1 MAPLRRLTGVPR
13 PSSLWLFVGIPRRA
27 LWRFRCSLLLPF
39 GSLFTRN
46 SLSSF
51 VVRRTL
57 EILRI
62 QLRRSVRVGYCS
74 RGIRLE
80 RFNCCFVFPFVF
92 TIFRPYPR
100 AFAKVSTTIDIRIF
114 FFPEKF
120 GIEQSVGNKAIDYNV
135 VLCVS
140 KHVNFHCRYSFIG
153 RRIVVLCTAVL
164 KRIARDVKI
173 SKMVCEY
180 ARLFRPV
187 CQQHCPV
194 CRFIV
199 FCKTLF

>member
-13 PSSLWLFVGIPRRA
+13 PSSSVAFCRNSASCAVA
-27 LWRFRCSLLLPF
+27 F
-39 GSLFTRN
+39 SLFSTLAFR
-46 SLSSF
+46 LIVYAKF
-51 VVRRTL
+51 VIVVRRTL

-120 GIEQSVGNKAIDYNV
+120 GIEQSVGNKTIDYNV